1 MLGGDFVGEKELSV
15 SHSLFCLLLS
25 VCLSFCPVVSFASGV
40 EAKSSGFPPLPSSHC
55 YRKKQLFL
63 FCFCLYTRNVRS
75 QVCVEPF
82 ACDESEPEESPF
94 RFTQRQ
100 PHTWET
106 HVSSHEATF
115 PQSRDHIHKCVSAAL
130 ISQVSLPLEEQALI
144 SRFWFRAEALL
155 VRMRAAV
162 KHGCSNLHTKFSSK
176 PSFVAHTVLALGC
189 SFPL

>member
-1 MLGGDFVGEKELSV
+1 MLRLSQAAFLLCHRHIATGRSNCFCFVFVCPPGTFVHKSVLSLLLVMRVNRKRVLSV
-15 SHSLFCLLLS
+15 SHS
-25 VCLSFCPVVSFASGV
+25 G
-40 EAKSSGFPPLPSSHC
+40 SHTLG
-55 YRKKQLFL
+55 R
-63 FCFCLYTRNVRS
+63 
-75 QVCVEPF
+75 
-82 ACDESEPEESPF
+82 
-94 RFTQRQ
+94 
-100 PHTWET
+100 

-115 PQSRDHIHKCVSAAL
+115 PQSWDHIHKCVSAAL

-144 SRFWFRAEALL
+144 SDFWFQAESLL